1 MNKIL
6 DLLQKFLSLF
16 NINISIEFK
25 DKKFRIDKN
34 KATSI
39 KDNEID
45 GSLTIRKNENC
56 EIDGNK
62 FR

>member
-6 DLLQKFLSLF
+6 NLLQKFLSLF

-25 DKKFRIDKN
+25 DKKFRIGKN

-45 GSLTIRKNENC
+45 GSLTIQKNENC